1 MGLLVGTVICYIV
14 SLIVYHNWWYVI
26 FITVDTILVLCRL
39 KAILFKFN
47 TMLKWEALAII
58 IPVVFSLVFKRFK
71 LVTLV
76 LVVITRGIFLL
87 LVKYDMEKFVY
98 PKERIKIIDEENF

>member
-1 MGLLVGTVICYIV
+1 MGLLIGTIICYIL

-39 KAILFKFN
+39 KGILFRFN
-47 TMLKWEALAII
+47 TMVKWEALAII
-58 IPVVFSLVFKRFK
+58 IPFVFSLVFKRFK
-71 LVTLV
+71 LVTLI
-76 LVVITRGIFLL
+76 LVVIARGLFLL
-87 LVKYDMEKFVY
+87 LVKYDMDRYVY